1 MNVQALDDAMGPILL
16 ADFNKLKE
24 LPAQLELEVTEKALL
39 LARDE
44 KRTEDMTALKDKIV
58 DMRQAS
64 CNMRAR
70 EMIAELIILK
80 SRLDNRYLE
89 LVNAEDDIGCS
100 VIQDYIEQVK
110 ELNKLERPKGEKQMR
125 LKVKIPKPIPEVK
138 VVAKATAVGVRVNA
152 HIDSGD
158 EREDTAQCVRQ
169 RIEKFNGLRQTKS
182 NETTLDM
189 LKQKADRLSSERAAL
204 NASVDKFNNSNNRFK
219 TNHITP
225 NPTPIVTPPPP
236 HSNCSSSTTTTTTSA
251 TAAAVA
257 AIIDSGTASPAR
269 SHSYPQTPSQVRTQA
284 RSQSLLSYPRSDDAA
299 FESIHEEVKEDPRYL
314 IAVAVDKAEDK
325 DKLIAMS
332 DVLMTIAADE
342 KSNEMKDMG
351 VKQRIEKF
359 NAMKASAEAASAR
372 MGSSDIKTNTSA
384 NAGSKS
390 PNISSDGS
398 KLLEVRSRF
407 DKFSDPKSPSGHFI
421 VEKLSGEKLHLVKE
435 EG

>member
-1 MNVQALDDAMGPILL
+1 MHVAYIVQAIDDALGPVLL
-16 ADFNKLKE
+16 ADFHKLKE
-24 LPAQLELEVTEKALL
+24 LPAQLELEVIEKALL
-39 LARDE
+39 QARDE

-70 EMIAELIILK
+70 DMIAELVVLK

-89 LVNAEDDIGCS
+89 LVNDEDDIGCI
-100 VIQDYIEQVK
+100 VIQEYIEQVK

-125 LKVKIPKPIPEVK
+125 LKVKVPKPVPEVK
-138 VVAKATAVGVRVNA
+138 VIAKATAVGVRVNA

-158 EREDTAQCVRQ
+158 EKEDRALGVRQ
-169 RIEKFNGLRQTKS
+169 RIEKFNGLKQQKS

-189 LKQKADRLSSERAAL
+189 LKQKAEGRLSSERAAL
-204 NASVDKFNNSNNRFK
+204 NADKAMADRFNNNRFK
-219 TNHITP
+219 
-225 NPTPIVTPPPP
+225 
-236 HSNCSSSTTTTTTSA
+236 SSSTAAAATSA
-251 TAAAVA
+251 PVN
-257 AIIDSGTASPAR
+257 AITPIPASPTR
-269 SHSYPQTPSQVRTQA
+269 SQSYPQAHTLTPSQVRAQTRA
-284 RSQSLLSYPRSDDAA
+284 QSYTTSNDA
-299 FESIHEEVKEDPRYL
+299 FESSNEEVKEDPHYL
-314 IAVAVDKAEDK
+314 CAVDRAEDK
-325 DKLIAMS
+325 DKVSIGTGSGDIIITM
-332 DVLMTIAADE
+332 ADE

-351 VKQRIEKF
+351 VKQRIEKL
-359 NAMKASAEAASAR
+359 NAMKASVAATAR
-372 MGSSDIKTNTSA
+372 MGDIKSNVSA

-435 EG
+435 EENF

>member
-1 MNVQALDDAMGPILL
+1 MGPILL
-16 ADFNKLKE
+16 ADFHKLKE

-44 KRTEDMTALKDKIV
+44 KRTEDMAALKDKIV

-70 EMIAELIILK
+70 DMIAELVVLK

-89 LVNAEDDIGCS
+89 LVNDEDDIGCA

-125 LKVKIPKPIPEVK
+125 LKVKVPKPIPEVK
-138 VVAKATAVGVRVNA
+138 VVAKATAVGVRVNS

-158 EREDTAQCVRQ
+158 EKEDRAQGVRQ
-169 RIEKFNGLRQTKS
+169 RIEKFNGLKQTNS

-204 NASVDKFNNSNNRFK
+204 NASVDKFNNSSNRFK
-219 TNHITP
+219 SSHGIA
-225 NPTPIVTPPPP
+225 NPTPIITPPPP
-236 HSNCSSSTTTTTTSA
+236 HSNYSSTTTTTTSV

-284 RSQSLLSYPRSDDAA
+284 RTQSLLSYPRSDET

-325 DKLIAMS
+325 DKLMG
-332 DVLMTIAADE
+332 DVLMTMAADE

-359 NAMKASAEAASAR
+359 NAMKASAAAASAR
-372 MGSSDIKTNTSA
+372 MGSSDIKSNASA

-421 VEKLSGEKLHLVKE
+421 VEKLSGEKLHLIKE
-435 EG
+435 DETF